1 MGAER
6 GKKEADGRRQKENTR
21 KQEEDLR
28 YVKSRS
34 GDRFENYCTTGAQ
47 VSWVIFR
54 ERPVVQQ
61 CSHCSCLGNNFF
73 FIMPITLGGFGNWL
87 VPILLRRKDMAYPRL
102 NNFRF

>member
-47 VSWVIFR
+47 VSWVLFR
-54 ERPVVQQ
+54 KWPVVQQ

-73 FIMPITLGGFGNWL
+73 FYHAHHFGWIWKL
-87 VPILLRRKDMAYPRL
+87 VSTYSPQKERYGLPAAK
-102 NNFRF
+102 